1 MSRVLLVG
9 ESWFKHTLE
18 LKGFDSYSF
27 GAYEV
32 GTEWISAALRNGGHE
47 FAHLPSHLV
56 DSEWPNLTDFDVIL
70 ISDVGANT
78 FLLGS
83 SCFVDGQPGP
93 NKLQELA
100 EYVHNGGGLGM
111 IGGYLSFAGIEGKAH
126 YANTVIEDV
135 LPVTISNHDDRVETP
150 EGVQP
155 DVLQP
160 RHPIMAG
167 VETLGPLLGF
177 NSVTAK
183 SGATVIAA
191 LGRYPLLAVWTV
203 GRGRTFAY
211 SSDCGPHWASRSYIE
226 SKAFA
231 QLWCQ
236 LVTWAH
242 FGDASLSESPG
253 GLA

>member
-56 DSEWPNLTDFDVIL
+56 DSEWPNLTD
-70 ISDVGANT
+70 
-78 FLLGS
+78 
-83 SCFVDGQPGP
+83 FVDGQPGP

-183 SGATVIAA
+183 SEATVIAA

-211 SSDCGPHWASRSYIE
+211 SSDCRPHWASRSYIE

-253 GLA
+253 GPA

>member
-32 GTEWISAALRNGGHE
+32 GTEWISAALRDGGHE
-47 FAHLPSHLV
+47 FTHLPSHLV

-83 SCFVDGQPGP
+83 SCFVDGQSGP

-100 EYVHNGGGLGM
+100 DYVRNGGGLGM

-126 YANTVIEDV
+126 YASTAIEDV
-135 LPVTISNHDDRVETP
+135 LPVTISHHDDRVESP

-155 DVLQP
+155 EVLEP
-160 RHPIMAG
+160 NHPIVAG
-167 VETLGPLLGF
+167 IETLGPLLGF
-177 NSVTAK
+177 NAITAK
-183 SGATVIAA
+183 SGATVIAT
-191 LGRYPLLAVWTV
+191 LGEHPLLAIWTV
-203 GRGRTFAY
+203 GEGRAFAY
-211 SSDCGPHWASRSYIE
+211 SSDCGPHWASRAYIE

-231 QLWCQ
+231 RLWCQ
-236 LVTWAH
+236 LVSWAH
-242 FGDASLSESPG
+242 DGGAPLTKSPSG
-253 GLA
+253 PA